1 MSYGKTHVYGTA
13 SCASLRNKASRYYLF
28 KSCVVVL
35 AEVRGGRAQR
45 GQEDDGGRQV
55 QQGAGGGGTRHSR
68 LRWRTERRARIGAGI
83 YESGNGRAREDGVT
97 RVLLSERGPL
107 AWSPDVMWMATHR
120 ANWLQDTM
128 KLKMTQQF
136 LCWPKKNCIPWSL
149 INVGLG
155 RQRQKIQVC
164 LDSSPC
170 MNGVKSGGG
179 RMNLA
184 DGEELTEREW

>member
-1 MSYGKTHVYGTA
+1 MDGDTQSK
-13 SCASLRNKASRYYLF
+13 
-28 KSCVVVL
+28 L
-35 AEVRGGRAQR
+35 APGHNEIKN
-45 GQEDDGGRQV
+45 D
-55 QQGAGGGGTRHSR
+55 
-68 LRWRTERRARIGAGI
+68 IC
-83 YESGNGRAREDGVT
+83 
-97 RVLLSERGPL
+97 
-107 AWSPDVMWMATHR
+107 
-120 ANWLQDTM
+120 WL
-128 KLKMTQQF
+128 
-136 LCWPKKNCIPWSL
+136 KKNCIPWSL